1 MSSDDIVGLPCKQL
15 ANGCVGKMTRGKC
28 TQGKNEG
35 KEFLACEDRDW
46 HEEHKEFP
54 GAFMWTNQKSVMEL
68 YANKAKQGFLEAPK
82 PKGEAAKAADPAPS
96 SGKRVASD
104 NLTDCRAVLIDIN
117 MNIRSLH
124 QTQSEMLEF
133 FKTEFKRAKKSS
145 GEDEGPQ
152 YE

>member
-1 MSSDDIVGLPCKQL
+1 MSSDDVVGLPCKQL

-46 HEEHKEFP
+46 HEEHKQFP
-54 GAFMWTNQKSVMEL
+54 GTFMWTNQKGAMEL
-68 YANKAKQGFLEAPK
+68 YIAKAKQGFLEAPK
-82 PKGEAAKAADPAPS
+82 PKGVTEEQPAPKS
-96 SGKRVASD
+96 EGKRPAGEA
-104 NLTDCRAVLIDIN
+104 LGDCRAVLIDIHTQ
-117 MNIRSLH
+117 IRSLH

-145 GEDEGPQ
+145 DEDDAQ
-152 YE
+152 DT